1 MDKEYLKEEI
11 YYLKKRANYLESL
24 LKQEKFTP
32 MVTEEEEEV
41 KVRKPKSKL
50 IKNLKFIN

>member
-32 MVTEEEEEV
+32 MVTEEEE

>member
-11 YYLKKRANYLESL
+11 SYLKKRANYLESL

-32 MVTEEEEEV
+32 MVTEEEEV